1 MFDPTTWY
9 RIYCDAPGCIRTLMD
24 DDGDQPLLIEAPDLD
39 RIPAG
44 YATDADGTPWELWA
58 ERNRIMC
65 PAHGHLLQD
74 EMAVAAT
81 HAPLF

>member
-9 RIYCDAPGCIRTLMD
+9 RVGCDAPSCIRTLMD
-24 DDGDQPLLIEAPDLD
+24 DEGDQPLLIDSPDLD

-44 YATDADGTPWELWA
+44 YATDADGAPWELWA
-58 ERNRIMC
+58 ERNRAMC

-74 EMAVAAT
+74 EKTVAAT
-81 HAPLF
+81 HDPLF